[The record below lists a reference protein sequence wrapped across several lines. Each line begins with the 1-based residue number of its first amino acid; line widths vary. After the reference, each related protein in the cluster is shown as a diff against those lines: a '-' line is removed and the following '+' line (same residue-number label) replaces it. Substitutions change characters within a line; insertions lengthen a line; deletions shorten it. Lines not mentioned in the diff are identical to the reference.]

1 MKYSLRRPRSKR
13 RRLLP
18 DLLSSKVTEEDT
30 FPGTKEGKKKKK
42 IEKRKQL
49 YSGKFQ
55 KVRPRKLSK
64 NHS

>member
-42 IEKRKQL
+42 NRKKKAIIFWEISKSTTQKIE
-49 YSGKFQ
+49 
-55 KVRPRKLSK
+55 
-64 NHS
+64 